1 MPGPFAGRLSRFIRH
16 RREELRLTHQQL
28 ADLIQVSPGFVSLVE
43 SGHRRLD
50 LDRIPQLADALET
63 DRTYLCWMAVIEGKP
78 VIFQELF
85 GEPVLADIALAIATK
100 GGQS

>member
-1 MPGPFAGRLSRFIRH
+1 MPGPVEGRMSRYIRH

-28 ADLIQVSPGFVSLVE
+28 ADLIEVSPSFISLIE

-50 LDRIPQLADALET
+50 LNRVAQLADALET

-78 VIFQELF
+78 ILFQEIF
-85 GEPVLADIALAIATK
+85 GEPLLAEIADAIAAK
-100 GGQS
+100 GGRV

>member
-1 MPGPFAGRLSRFIRH
+1 MPGPFAGRLSCFIRH

-50 LDRIPQLADALET
+50 LDRIPRLADALET
-63 DRTYLCWMAVIEGKP
+63 DRTYLCWMAVSERSPAI
-78 VIFQELF
+78 VQELF
-85 GEPVLADIALAIATK
+85 GAPVLADIANAIAAK
-100 GGQS
+100 GGQV

>member
-1 MPGPFAGRLSRFIRH
+1 MPGPFEGHLSRFIR
-16 RREELRLTHQQL
+16 RRRAELQLTHQQL
-28 ADLIQVSPGFVSLVE
+28 ADLIQVSPGFVSLAE

-85 GEPVLADIALAIATK
+85 GEPVLADIANAIAVK
-100 GGQS
+100 GGRV

>member
-1 MPGPFAGRLSRFIRH
+1 MPGPFEGRLSCFIR
-16 RREELRLTHQQL
+16 RRRAELQLTHQQL

-85 GEPVLADIALAIATK
+85 GEPVLADIANALAVK
-100 GGQS
+100 GGRV

>member
-1 MPGPFAGRLSRFIRH
+1 MPGPFAGRFSRFIRR
-16 RREELRLTHQQL
+16 RREELQLTHQNL
-28 ADLIQVSPGFVSLVE
+28 ADLIQVSPGFVSLIE

-78 VIFQELF
+78 ALFQEIF
-85 GEPVLADIALAIATK
+85 GETVLAEIADAIAAK
-100 GGQS
+100 GSEA